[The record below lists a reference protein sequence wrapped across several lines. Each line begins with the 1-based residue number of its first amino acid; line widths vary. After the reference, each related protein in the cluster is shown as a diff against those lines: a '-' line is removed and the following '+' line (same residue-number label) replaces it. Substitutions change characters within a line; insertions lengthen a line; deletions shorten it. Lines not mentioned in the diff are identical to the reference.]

1 MRETIKDNRGMKIGS
16 YESFLNGKTIVYD
29 ENGAKLGEIRPE
41 GNFLVAYNKN
51 GIKMAKWNEKDDCTY
66 DKNNR
71 KNGKGIILAEL
82 CEKERGS
89 HVIPSGGI
97 HSGVSCQF
105 FS

>member
-29 ENGAKLGEIRPE
+29 KNGAKLGEIRPE
-41 GNFLVAYNKN
+41 GSFLVAYNKN

-71 KNGKGIILAEL
+71 KLGKGNMLL
-82 CEKERGS
+82 GM
-89 HVIPSGGI
+89 
-97 HSGVSCQF
+97 F
-105 FS
+105 FN